1 MSYYGGD
8 EALGGAMVAATVP
21 PVRRNEVIGVL
32 SLATDFACGQPL
44 GYGLR
49 SAIAS
54 AALARSMGL
63 ARSVAT
69 EAYYH
74 GLLRYCGCTAETDRL
89 NALFGDEIAIRK
101 DFSAIDPADGPEL
114 IRILMKYV
122 GPARADHP
130 PIEHGDENFRGVM
143 GATVG
148 VFSSH
153 CEVAARIAERLGLPA
168 NVQNNLRQLYERWD
182 GHGFPAG
189 LSGEAISLPVRLV
202 LAVQDAMSLADI
214 MPLGRVPDVIAGRS
228 GGPYDPAIVAAF
240 VPRLEELLAPL
251 SDEDAWAT
259 AMALEAADDV
269 ALSEADLDAASEVIA
284 DFIDLKSPV
293 IAGHSR
299 AVGALTD
306 AAAATARMAE
316 PDRAALRRA
325 ALWHDIG
332 YIAIPGTL
340 RFGATAPAEGSERSR
355 LHPYFAE
362 RLMQRVPG
370 LAAIGAMIAEHH
382 ERLDGSGFHRGI
394 RASELS
400 SPSRLLAVVE
410 AYQNLIE
417 DRPFRVTINPKQAA
431 LKLREAVTAGTL
443 DGQAVACVLE
453 AAGLSGRRKKVPFV
467 AGLTA
472 REVDVLVHVARG
484 GTTKEIGRTFG
495 LSPKTVDNHIQSIY
509 AKLGVNTRGGATLF
523 ALEHGLLRPGQT

>member
-1 MSYYGGD
+1 
-8 EALGGAMVAATVP
+8 MVAAAMA
-21 PVRRNEVIGVL
+21 PVRRREVIGVL
-32 SLATDFACGQPL
+32 SLATDFAIGQPL

-49 SAIAS
+49 SAIS
-54 AALARSMGL
+54 AVALARSMELGEE
-63 ARSVAT
+63 VAA

-101 DFSAIDPADGPEL
+101 NFSTIDPADGPEFV
-114 IRILMKYV
+114 RVLMEHV

-130 PIEHGDENFRGVM
+130 PLQHGDENFMSVVGQ
-143 GATVG
+143 TVS

-153 CEVAARIAERLGLPA
+153 CETAARIAERLGLPT

-182 GHGFPAG
+182 GHGFPNHIA
-189 LSGEAISLPVRLV
+189 GEAIAMPVRLV
-202 LAVQDAMSLADI
+202 LVVQDALALLDI
-214 MPLGRVPDVIAGRS
+214 MPMERVPGIIAGRS
-228 GGPYDPAIVAAF
+228 GGPYDPAVVEAF
-240 VPRLEELLAPL
+240 VPQLEKLLAPL

-259 AMALEAADDV
+259 AMTLEAADDTP
-269 ALSEADLDAASEVIA
+269 LSDADLDAASEVIA

-299 AVGALTD
+299 AVGALVD
-306 AAAATARMAE
+306 QAAAAARMAE
-316 PDRAALRRA
+316 GDRAALHRA

-340 RFGATAPAEGSERSR
+340 RFGATPPTEGSERSR

-362 RLMQRVPG
+362 RLTQRVPG
-370 LAAIGAMIAEHH
+370 LAAMGAMIAEHH

-394 RASELS
+394 RANELS
-400 SPSRLLAVVE
+400 APGRLLAVVE
-410 AYQNLIE
+410 AYQNLVE
-417 DRPFRVTINPKQAA
+417 DRPFRVTLTPRQAA
-431 LKLREAVTAGTL
+431 LKLREAVKEGTL
-443 DGQAVACVLE
+443 DGEAVACVLE
-453 AAGLSGRRKKVPFV
+453 VVGQGRRGKKVPRV
-467 AGLTA
+467 AGLTG
-472 REVDVLVHVARG
+472 REVDVLVQVARG
-484 GTTKEIGRTFG
+484 LTTKEIGRTLR
-495 LSPKTVDNHIQSIY
+495 LSPKTIDNHIQSIY

>member
-1 MSYYGGD
+1 
-8 EALGGAMVAATVP
+8 MVATGLP

-54 AALARSMGL
+54 VGLARSMGL
-63 ARSVAT
+63 PQSVAT

-114 IRILMKYV
+114 IRILMKHV
-122 GPARADHP
+122 GPARAEHP
-130 PIEHGDENFRGVM
+130 PIEHGDDNFHGVM
-143 GATVG
+143 GATVS

-182 GHGFPAG
+182 GHGFPTG
-189 LSGEAISLPVRLV
+189 VSGEAISLPVRLV
-202 LAVQDAMSLADI
+202 LVVQDAMSLADI
-214 MPLGRVPDVIAGRS
+214 MPLERVPGIIAGRS
-228 GGPYDPAIVAAF
+228 GGPYDPAVVEAF
-240 VPRLEELLAPL
+240 VARLEELLAPL

-259 AMALEAADDV
+259 AMVLEAAGDTP
-269 ALSEADLDAASEVIA
+269 LSDADLDAASEVIA

-299 AVGALTD
+299 AVGALVD
-306 AAAATARMAE
+306 AAAGAARMAQR
-316 PDRAALRRA
+316 DRAVLRRA

-340 RFGATAPAEGSERSR
+340 RFGAAPPAESSERSR

-370 LAAIGAMIAEHH
+370 LSAIGAMIAGHH
-382 ERLDGSGFHRGI
+382 ERLDGSGFHRGV

-400 SPSRLLAVVE
+400 PPGRLLAVVE

-417 DRPFRVTINPKQAA
+417 DRPFRVTIGPQQAA
-431 LKLREAVTAGTL
+431 LKLREAVREGTL
-443 DGQAVACVLE
+443 DGEAVASLL
-453 AAGLSGRRKKVPFV
+453 AAVGQGNPGKKVPFV

-472 REVDVLVHVARG
+472 REVDVLVQVARG
-484 GTTKEIGRTFG
+484 GTNKEIGRALG
-495 LSPKTVDNHIQSIY
+495 LSPKTIDNHVQSIY

-523 ALEHGLLRPGQT
+523 ALEHGLLRPGQN

>member
-1 MSYYGGD
+1 
-8 EALGGAMVAATVP
+8 MVAATLP

-54 AALARSMGL
+54 VALARSMGL
-63 ARSVAT
+63 GEGVAR

-122 GPARADHP
+122 GPARAEHP
-130 PIEHGDENFRGVM
+130 PLEHGDDNFHGVM

-153 CEVAARIAERLGLPA
+153 CEVAARIAERLGLPT
-168 NVQNNLRQLYERWD
+168 NVQGNLRQLYERWD

-202 LAVQDAMSLADI
+202 LVVQDAMSLADI
-214 MPLGRVPDVIAGRS
+214 MPLARVPGIIAGRS

-240 VPRLEELLAPL
+240 VPQVEKLLAPIADEEVWAVAMGLEAVDDTPL
-251 SDEDAWAT
+251 SD
-259 AMALEAADDV
+259 AA
-269 ALSEADLDAASEVIA
+269 LDAASEVIA

-299 AVGALTD
+299 AVGALAD
-306 AAAATARMAE
+306 AAAAAARLPANE
-316 PDRAALRRA
+316 RAALRRA

-340 RFGATAPAEGSERSR
+340 RFAAAQPSEGSERSR

-394 RASELS
+394 RAADLS
-400 SPSRLLAVVE
+400 PPGRLLAVVE
-410 AYQNLIE
+410 AYQNLVE
-417 DRPFRVTINPKQAA
+417 DRPFRVTISPGQAA
-431 LKLREAVTAGTL
+431 MQLRQAVEAGGL
-443 DGQAVACVLE
+443 DGAAVACVLE
-453 AAGLSGRRKKVPFV
+453 AAGQGSRGKKVPFV

-484 GTTKEIGRTFG
+484 GTTREIGRALG
-495 LSPKTVDNHIQSIY
+495 LSPKTVDNHIQAIY
-509 AKLGVNTRGGATLF
+509 AKLAVNTRGGATLF
-523 ALEHGLLRPGQT
+523 ALEHGLLRPGQN

>member
-1 MSYYGGD
+1 M
-8 EALGGAMVAATVP
+8 AAATMP

-54 AALARSMGL
+54 VALARSMGL
-63 ARSVAT
+63 GEAVAT

-122 GPARADHP
+122 GPARADRP
-130 PIEHGDENFRGVM
+130 PLEHGDDNFHGVM
-143 GATVG
+143 GATVS

-153 CEVAARIAERLGLPA
+153 CEVAALIAERLGLP
-168 NVQNNLRQLYERWD
+168 VKIRDNLRQLYERWD

-202 LAVQDAMSLADI
+202 LVVQDAMALADI
-214 MPLGRVPDVIAGRS
+214 MPLDRVPGIIAGRS
-228 GGPYDPAIVAAF
+228 GGPYDPAVVEAF
-240 VPRLEELLAPL
+240 MPHLERLLAPL
-251 SDEDAWAT
+251 SDDEAWAT
-259 AMALEAADDV
+259 AMALDV
-269 ALSEADLDAASEVIA
+269 ADAKPLSDEELDNASAVIA

-299 AVGALTD
+299 AVGALVD
-306 AAAATARMAE
+306 AAAAAARMAE
-316 PDRAALRRA
+316 TDRAVLRRA
-325 ALWHDIG
+325 GLWHDIG

-340 RFGATAPAEGSERSR
+340 RFGETPPAEGSERSR

-362 RLMQRVPG
+362 RLTQRVPG
-370 LAAIGAMIAEHH
+370 LAAIGAAIAEHH

-394 RASELS
+394 RASDLS
-400 SPSRLLAVVE
+400 RPSRLLAVVE

-417 DRPFRVTINPKQAA
+417 DRPFRVTLTPKEAA
-431 LKLREAVTAGTL
+431 LRLREAVKEGAL
-443 DGQAVACVLE
+443 DGEAVACVLQ
-453 AAGLSGRRKKVPFV
+453 AAGQGSRGKKVPQV
-467 AGLTA
+467 AGLTR
-472 REVDVLVHVARG
+472 REVDVLVKVAMG
-484 GTTKEIGRTFG
+484 LTTKEIGRVLH
-495 LSPKTVDNHIQSIY
+495 LSPKTIDNHIQSIY